1 MRCEASQEL
10 LANVFRSR
18 DHVKT
23 DIEETKKARPEYDL
37 ASWANSPKSNC
48 RVPEL
53 FSGFPHRWSHN
64 LLVLR
69 TSPESQSADQN
80 SHDQH
85 RFQ

>member
-1 MRCEASQEL
+1 MSFGRPEHVGADIQEA
-10 LANVFRSR
+10 
-18 DHVKT
+18 
-23 DIEETKKARPEYDL
+23 KKARPEYDL
-37 ASWANSPKSNC
+37 ASWANPPRLNC